1 MKEGGNERRAEERM
15 APGAISAEGFLGED
29 ARPLA
34 DIIAADEEA
43 MRRLGLDW
51 DEAAARLRAL
61 REAAFRGMGEPVS
74 EGGVQ
79 VRSGDARGRL
89 PCPFRDG
96 AYHKDLVVARR
107 EGGPE
112 IAYSELSIHLLEK
125 HHFLQGRG
133 GPYRLEP
140 EALKALLFS

>member
-1 MKEGGNERRAEERM
+1 MKEGGNEKRAEERM
-15 APGAISAEGFLGED
+15 APGAISAEGFLGSD
-29 ARPLA
+29 PRPLA
-34 DIIAADEEA
+34 DIVASDEEA

-51 DEAAARLRAL
+51 DETASKLRAL

-74 EGGVQ
+74 ESGLLVQ
-79 VRSGDARGRL
+79 GGDARGRL

-96 AYHKDLVVARR
+96 AFHKDYVLARK

-133 GPYRLEP
+133 SPYRLEP
-140 EALKALLFS
+140 EALKDLLL